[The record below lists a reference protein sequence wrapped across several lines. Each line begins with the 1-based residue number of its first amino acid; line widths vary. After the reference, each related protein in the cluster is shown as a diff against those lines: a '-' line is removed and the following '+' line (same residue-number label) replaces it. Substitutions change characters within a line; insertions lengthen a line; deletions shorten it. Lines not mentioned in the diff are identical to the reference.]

1 MSYRIG
7 LLKINC
13 YVGESCDI
21 VIKMSADFRFP
32 ESLKRP
38 PRPFVGLTGLDTT
51 HNAIHRTIWEAFE
64 ASKKEDRKRLAYKL
78 FELDHIYPIPSRPDF
93 VVSVSIHYA
102 TFMCRGVLDTS
113 ITRIAH

>member
-1 MSYRIG
+1 
-7 LLKINC
+7 
-13 YVGESCDI
+13 
-21 VIKMSADFRFP
+21 MSADFRFP

-78 FELDHIYPIPSRPDF
+78 FELDHIYPKPSRPDF

-102 TFMCRGVLDTS
+102 FLYIGEYWIQALLELLTS
-113 ITRIAH
+113 GLI